1 MILTVTAQRPAPDV
15 PAGDLGFLL
24 HKHPDRVQTAEQ
36 GAVTTHVLYPESSPE
51 RTTVALVLE
60 VDPVGLVR
68 TARGETQSVLGQ
80 YVNDRPYAASSLL
93 AVAIGR
99 AFSTALAGRCTARPE
114 LVDLRWPLQVRLPAV
129 PARSGGKDLVRRLF
143 EPLGWDVS
151 ARELPLDETVP
162 GWGASRYVDLVL
174 EGSARVA
181 DLLAQLYVLL
191 PVLDDAQHYWVGERE
206 VDKLVRRGGEWLA
219 THPERDLVTA
229 RYLKHRRDLVLDALD
244 RLADV
249 DEGGAG
255 PATTPDGDG
264 GGEEQR
270 VPLREHRRAAVL
282 AVLRESGAARVAD
295 LGCGQGQLLAALA
308 ADARFTSIVG
318 TDVSVRA
325 LQQASRRLRLDR
337 MPDPGRVQLFQSSLT
352 YRDDRLEGLDAA
364 VLSEVVEH
372 VDPPRLPALERV
384 VFGDAAPATVVVTTP
399 NREYDVHYPQL
410 FENGFRHADHRFE
423 WTRAEFAQWADGVC
437 ARFGYSVRLLGVGDA
452 DPRVGTPTQLAVF
465 SRAVAA

>member
-1 MILTVTAQRPAPDV
+1 VILTLTAQRPAPDV
-15 PAGDLGFLL
+15 PADDLGFLL
-24 HKHPDRVQTAEQ
+24 HKHPDRVQSTEQ
-36 GAVTTHVLYPESSPE
+36 GAVTTHVLYPESTPD

-68 TARGETQSVLGQ
+68 AARGDTQSVLGQ

-99 AFSTALAGRCTARPE
+99 TFSTALAARCTARPD
-114 LVDLRWPLQVRLPAV
+114 LVDLRWPLRVHLPAV
-129 PARSGGKDLVRRLF
+129 PARSGGADLVRRLF
-143 EPLGWDVS
+143 APLGWTAT

-162 GWGASRYVDLVL
+162 SWGRSRYVDLVL

-181 DLLAQLYVLL
+181 DALAQLYVLL
-191 PVLDDAQHYWVGERE
+191 PVLDDAKHYWVGEQE
-206 VDKLVRRGGEWLA
+206 VDKLVRRGGDWLA

-249 DEGGAG
+249 DGTAPE
-255 PATTPDGDG
+255 PDEPQAA
-264 GGEEQR
+264 EEAR

-282 AVLRESGAARVAD
+282 AVLRESGASRVAD

-308 ADARFTSIVG
+308 ADARFTSILG

-337 MPDPGRVQLFQSSLT
+337 APDPERVRLFQSSLT
-352 YRDDRLEGLDAA
+352 YRDERLSGLDAA

-384 VFGDAAPATVVVTTP
+384 VFGDAAPTTVVVTTP
-399 NREYDVHYPQL
+399 NREYNVHYPQL
-410 FENGFRHADHRFE
+410 FETGLRHADHRFE
-423 WTRAEFAQWADGVC
+423 WTRAEFARWADGVC
-437 ARFGYSVRLLGVGDA
+437 ARFGYSVRFLGVGDV
-452 DPRVGTPTQLAVF
+452 DPQAGTPTQLAVF